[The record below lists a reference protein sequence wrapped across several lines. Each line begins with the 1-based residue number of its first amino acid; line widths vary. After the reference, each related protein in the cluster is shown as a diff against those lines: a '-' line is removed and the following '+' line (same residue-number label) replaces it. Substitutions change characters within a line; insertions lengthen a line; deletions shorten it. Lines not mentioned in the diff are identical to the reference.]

1 MGGGGSSRAADE
13 ANRQEQQRQAA
24 IRGTQAR
31 VNQVFDSPQRGADIS
46 DFVGAMRDYYQ
57 QDLDRQKVDT
67 DRQLRFAMARGGL
80 LGGSVNV
87 DTQKQFGEQYG
98 RGLLDVERRAQ
109 GAGAELEAA
118 DQDAR
123 ARLISLATSGLD
135 ATTAASQAA
144 AAMRTNLAAGKSQAQ
159 AQGLGDAFGQFSQFI
174 KQSREAAEKRRGIDD
189 AYGLGGLYNTAS
201 QYRYGGG

>member
-13 ANRQEQQRQAA
+13 ANRMEQQRQAA

-31 VNQVFDSPQRGADIS
+31 VNQVFDSPQRAADIA

-57 QDLDRQKVDT
+57 QDLDRQKLDT

-144 AAMRTNLAAGKSQAQ
+144 AALRTNLAAGKSTAQ
-159 AQGLGDAFGQFSQFI
+159 AQGLGDAFGNFAQFI
-174 KQSREAAEKRRGIDD
+174 KQSRENAEKRRGADD
-189 AYGLGGLYNTAS
+189 AYGRMALYNTG
-201 QYRYGGG
+201 YGGP

>member
-1 MGGGGSSRAADE
+1 MGGGGSSRSADE